1 MGKRKE
7 HVGSNEDESISESPG
22 SSHKKHKKRK
32 KKHKKRRESMP
43 EELEFSSPPPT
54 TGGFKPAIKLKL
66 KLGNETM
73 GTKSFTSTIEQP
85 ALPSTITAST
95 AAASTAGAAGLPTE
109 ETYVNV
115 TDEPWVV
122 APSEMQPAAEDDTFK
137 TKKPGDE
144 TSDEEKAWLDAL
156 EAGKLDDFEER
167 QKHKDPKLLTA
178 RQRALIHGKQEEEL
192 MQLPSGYKN
201 VQLTEEQLQRR
212 QQRAKKRRQQA
223 HEKREKDKKQT
234 LDRLLKKQE
243 SKQKGPRGRGSKRA
257 NIPRYHYSSTSEN
270 ITISVPAGYS
280 FPFPPQAAKALTKT
294 TKCGVSGCSNHK
306 KYACSRT
313 GVPLCS
319 LECYKTNLALHSH
332 VRIVPPT

>member
-7 HVGSNEDESISESPG
+7 HFGSNEDESISESPG

-32 KKHKKRRESMP
+32 KKHKKRRDSMP
-43 EELEFSSPPPT
+43 EELEFSSPPPS

-85 ALPSTITAST
+85 ALPSTIT
-95 AAASTAGAAGLPTE
+95 GATAGLPAE

-122 APSEMQPAAEDDTFK
+122 APGEIPAGDDDTFK

-257 NIPRYHYSSTSEN
+257 NIPRYHYSSTSES
-270 ITISVPAGYS
+270 ITISVPVGYN
-280 FPFPPQAAKALTKT
+280 FPFPKQAAQEIQKT
-294 TKCGVSGCSNHK
+294 TKCGVRGCSNHK
-306 KYACSRT
+306 KYSCSKT
-313 GVPLCS
+313 GVALCS
-319 LECYKTNLALHSH
+319 LECYKTNLALHSQGNL
-332 VRIVPPT
+332 VPPT